1 MASTPKISVLLDLPA
16 GASRSALRAG
26 LMASN
31 LPPTDL
37 PIDQHQRD
45 TVLRGLAD
53 RDEAVVFIDISH
65 TASSNRPGI
74 LELDALVP
82 KGPIRRRVFLTRLEG
97 GHISLADRHWVQSLG
112 FSDIF
117 PEFSTADSAGW
128 LRQALEGIH
137 TLFSLPTMAPA
148 ELARYLG
155 ALVGEAK
162 AATPRDRLRHLTGL
176 SAEALA
182 QKLSGLLDIRDR
194 SYRLKPYLQCFVGK
208 EATAV
213 IARTF
218 DCSDSQAVSLGQD
231 LGTLG
236 LLVHVTH
243 DHSFQNENLF
253 FRLAVSDAVNRLN
266 LGKIHVELIGKH
278 GVAVADRS
286 YLGKVYPDCWIGSE
300 AVDWLVARYKLARHE
315 AWIVLEHLAQ
325 FGLLEHVL
333 QEHDIQDSEYY
344 YRFTRPAAAG
354 VANR

>member
-37 PIDQHQRD
+37 PIDRHQRD

-53 RDEAVVFIDISH
+53 RGDTVVFIDISH
-65 TASSNRPGI
+65 SADSNRPAI
-74 LELDALVP
+74 LELDALLP
-82 KGPIRRRVFLTRLEG
+82 KGVSRQRVFLTRLED
-97 GHISLADRHWVQSLG
+97 GHVSLADRHWVQSLG
-112 FSDIF
+112 FAELF
-117 PEFSTADSAGW
+117 PEFSSADSAGW
-128 LRQALEGIH
+128 LGQALDRIH
-137 TLFSLPTMAPA
+137 TLFSLPAMAPA

-155 ALVGEAK
+155 ALVDDAK
-162 AATPRDRLRHLTGL
+162 GATARERVRRQTGMT
-176 SAEALA
+176 AEAVA

-194 SYRLKPYLQCFVGK
+194 SYRLKTYPQCFVGK

-213 IARTF
+213 ITRTF
-218 DCSDSQAVSLGQD
+218 GCSDSQAVSLGQD
-231 LGTLG
+231 LGALG

-243 DHSFQNENLF
+243 GHSFQNESLF

-266 LGKIHVELIGKH
+266 LGKIHAELSAKH

-286 YLGKVYPDCWIGSE
+286 HLGKVYPDCWIGSE

-315 AWIVLEHLAQ
+315 AWMVLQRLAQ

-344 YRFTRPAAAG
+344 YRFTRHTAAG
-354 VANR
+354 VATP

>member
-37 PIDQHQRD
+37 PIDRHQRD

-53 RDEAVVFIDISH
+53 RDDTVVFIDISH
-65 TASSNRPGI
+65 SADSNRPGI

-82 KGPIRRRVFLTRLEG
+82 KGPIRRRVFLTRLDG
-97 GHISLADRHWVQSLG
+97 GYVSLADRRWVQSLG
-112 FSDIF
+112 FAEFF
-117 PEFSTADSAGW
+117 PEFSSADSAGW
-128 LRQALEGIH
+128 LGQALEGIH
-137 TLFSLPTMAPA
+137 ALFSLPAMAPS

-155 ALVGEAK
+155 ALVDDVKG
-162 AATPRDRLRHLTGL
+162 ATARERLRRLTGMT
-176 SAEALA
+176 AESVART
-182 QKLSGLLDIRDR
+182 LSGLLDIRDR
-194 SYRLKPYLQCFVGK
+194 SFRLKPYLHCFVGK

-218 DCSDSQAVSLGQD
+218 GCSDPQAVLLGQD
-231 LGTLG
+231 LGELG

-243 DHSFQNENLF
+243 GHSFENENLF
-253 FRLAVSDAVNRLN
+253 FRLAVSDAVDRLN
-266 LGKIHVELIGKH
+266 LGKIHAELSGKH

-315 AWIVLEHLAQ
+315 AWIVLERLAQ

-344 YRFTRPAAAG
+344 YRFTRPTAAG
-354 VANR
+354 VANP